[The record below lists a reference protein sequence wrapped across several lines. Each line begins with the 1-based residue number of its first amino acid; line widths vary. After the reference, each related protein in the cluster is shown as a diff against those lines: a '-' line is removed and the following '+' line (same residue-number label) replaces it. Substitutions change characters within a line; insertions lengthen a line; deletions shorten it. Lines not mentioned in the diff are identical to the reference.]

1 MKNPFL
7 KVPFWINLIIIII
20 FTPISA
26 FALLFGFAHVV
37 EGIMQSFEGVSPPP
51 DAILGWIIVIS
62 LCLIGI
68 ITSLITIGAFLALL
82 DNRNKS

>member
-7 KVPFWINLIIIII
+7 KVSFWINVIILII

-26 FALLFGFAHVV
+26 FTLIFGFSHVV
-37 EGIMQSFEGVSPPP
+37 EGIMQSIEGVSPPP